1 MVAASRLVA
10 LACASATA
18 TAMKFDMATM
28 MKIKAF
34 ESRFNQDQINK
45 DQKVALME
53 KYGFNDMQL
62 FMSKQ
67 ITANDFKISMKQNM
81 KDQLIQNILNGG
93 GLDLQNPFVRKT
105 VFGDQDNIEMFSR
118 TTPEPLQSIM
128 RMIRIDNVAGR
139 NVAGLVGGPDA
150 AQKLKIR
157 EYGKQLLKK
166 YQFKQFNTEG
176 SVFTENFDE
185 ILLAEGSARKD
196 VIKEILEQSMF
207 EGIADPIDRS
217 LMYYIAKSRKETDL
231 TKKNQIKDQIKSLQ
245 TIKIF
250 QGSVP
255 QSSPVTDD
263 NLFAFYQMVNG
274 KVDASQVLNIAL
286 GDQLGP
292 VSEQD
297 FERYFGAPAKQ
308 FSCRAHTDV
317 LRVPCGIKLKAD
329 ECVAAGCCWDTTKK
343 PECFHDLYGKIGS
356 GILRRSWVDGNAEMT
371 KQISDLFVGKK
382 IPTLDKIL
390 RQDLPYGLQTYNAD
404 GTAGGINAVDYRTTN
419 QKNWWDAAQ
428 LPDSFQPGPNDNPAV
443 AGDQSYP
450 SRSNVAMWK
459 DGNQFDKGMSATGQR
474 PRYGNPNAPK
484 WKAHGPTQSPFFGS
498 MPGINPTANPLMNGL
513 GTLDEYYRIWIE
525 FAESQDAAQCALIP
539 EASRVKCMEN
549 FDALI
554 DKEVNGKDSN
564 GLPIPQNTQC
574 YKAGCCFNED
584 TFLESGGAACYRATD
599 YGTCTNLPTD
609 FIKEECGR
617 EGITESECLTNVNCC
632 YKPSADRKDPW
643 CYKKFSATLREEEW
657 CSTWSDK
664 EYYNVPRQECF
675 ATKKQIGFFDATQNP
690 ASNVNNL
697 VGQAQCEAAGC
708 CFDSSLDVDVIE
720 WFVEG
725 LGYVD
730 KGLYRCFMK
739 KNPMIARTSFMN
751 SAGQKGNSNTHVD
764 TGLNVVDDATK
775 GKKIDPNKYTQGYRK
790 TCDASKWGLGLKFKR
805 SCGENLSYY
814 QCVYVNKCCYK
825 PTVANEPACYR
836 PEVSD
841 AITGAGSAYDKASK
855 DVYTGN

>member
-34 ESRFNQDQINK
+34 ESRFKQDNILQE
-45 DQKVALME
+45 QKVALME

-67 ITANDFKISMKQNM
+67 IDASEFKKSMKQNM

-93 GLDLQNPFVRKT
+93 GLDLQNPFIRKS

-128 RMIRIDNVAGR
+128 RMIRIDNVADR
-139 NVAGLVGGPDA
+139 TIAGIIPDA
-150 AQKLKIR
+150 AQKTAIR
-157 EYGKQLLKK
+157 AYGKELLKK
-166 YQFKQFNTEG
+166 YQFKQFNTQG
-176 SVFTENFDE
+176 NAFTENFDE
-185 ILLAEGSARKD
+185 ILLASGADRKN
-196 VIKEILEQSMF
+196 VIKEILEQNMF

-217 LMYYIAKSRKETDL
+217 LMYYITKSRKATVQSEKDAY
-231 TKKNQIKDQIKSLQ
+231 KDQIKSLQ

-317 LRVPCGIKLKAD
+317 LRVPCGIRLKAD
-329 ECVAAGCCWDTTKK
+329 ECVAAGCCWEKAAAGSA
-343 PECFHDLYGKIGS
+343 PACYHDLYGKIGS
-356 GILRRSWVDGNAEMT
+356 GILRRSWIDGDKTSAMS
-371 KQISDLFVGKK
+371 KQIEKLFIGGK

-390 RQDLPYGLQTYNAD
+390 RKDLPYGLQTFDA
-404 GTAGGINAVDYRTTN
+404 AGNKAGINAVEYTADG
-419 QKNWWDAAQ
+419 KNWWNAAK
-428 LPDSFQPGPNDNPAV
+428 LPNAFQPGPNDNPAT
-443 AGDQSYP
+443 AGDDSQP
-450 SRSNVAMWK
+450 SRSDAVFWK
-459 DGNQFDKGMSATGQR
+459 DGNTYDRGMSATGQR

-484 WKAHGPTQSPFFGS
+484 WKAHGPTQSPFFGN
-498 MPGINPTANPLMNGL
+498 MPGINPTANPLTNGL
-513 GTLDEYYRIWIE
+513 GTLDEYYRIWLE
-525 FAESQDAAQCALIP
+525 FAEAQDSAQCALIP

-549 FDALI
+549 FDALV
-554 DKEVNGKDSN
+554 DAKVNGAVSHTNSK
-564 GLPIPQNTQC
+564 C

-584 TFLESGGAACYRATD
+584 SFLETGSAACYRATD
-599 YGTCTNLPTD
+599 YGTCTNLPKD
-609 FIKEECGR
+609 FIKEECGS

-632 YKPSADRKDPW
+632 YVPSADRKDPW
-643 CYKKFSATLREEEW
+643 CFKKYSATLREEEW
-657 CSTWSDK
+657 CSAWSDK
-664 EYYNVPRQECF
+664 QYYNVPREECF
-675 ATKKQIGFFDATQNP
+675 ATKKQIGFLDASQNP

-708 CFDSSLDVDVIE
+708 CFDSALDVDVIE

-725 LGYVD
+725 LGY
-730 KGLYRCFMK
+730 KQNLYRCFMK
-739 KNPMIARTSFMN
+739 KNPMVAAATFFE
-751 SAGQKGNSNTHVD
+751 AGNDASQKGNVNKLINSKDKVAGD
-764 TGLNVVDDATK
+764 SSKGTK
-775 GKKIDPNKYTQGYRK
+775 ADPNTYVTGYRK
-790 TCDASKWGLGLKFKR
+790 TCDASKWGLGMKFKR

-836 PEVSD
+836 PELSSAVTGSQAYQD
-841 AITGAGSAYDKASK
+841 AAANNPI
-855 DVYTGN
+855 V

>member
-1 MVAASRLVA
+1 MVAARLVA
-10 LACASATA
+10 SLAVASATA

-34 ESRFNQDQINK
+34 ESRFTQDNILQE
-45 DQKVALME
+45 QKVALME

-67 ITANDFKISMKQNM
+67 IDASEFKMSMKQNM
-81 KDQLIQNILNGG
+81 KDKLIQNILNGG

-105 VFGDQDNIEMFSR
+105 VFGDQDNVEMMSR

-128 RMIRIDNVAGR
+128 RMIRIDNVADR
-139 NVAGLVGGPDA
+139 TIAGIIPDA
-150 AQKLKIR
+150 GQKTTIR
-157 EYGKQLLKK
+157 AYGKELLKK

-176 SVFTENFDE
+176 NAFTENFDE
-185 ILLAEGSARKD
+185 ILLATGSDRKD
-196 VIKEILEQSMF
+196 VIKEILEQNMF

-217 LMYYIAKSRKETDL
+217 LMYYISKSRKETDP
-231 TKKNQIKDQIKSLQ
+231 TMKTSYKDQIKSLQ

-317 LRVPCGIKLKAD
+317 LRVPCGIRLKAD
-329 ECVAAGCCWDTTKK
+329 ECVASGCCWEKAAAGAA
-343 PECFHDLYGKIGS
+343 PACYHDLYGKIGS
-356 GILRRSWVDGNAEMT
+356 GILRRSWIDGDKTSDMSA
-371 KQISDLFVGKK
+371 QIENLFVGGK

-390 RQDLPYGLQTYNAD
+390 RKDLPYGLTTYDAAGNA
-404 GTAGGINAVDYRTTN
+404 AGVNAVEYGTGQSD
-419 QKNWWDAAQ
+419 WWNAAK
-428 LPDSFQPGPNDNPAV
+428 LPGAFQPGPNDDPSTEV
-443 AGDQSYP
+443 DESMP
-450 SRSNVAMWK
+450 SRSNAVFWK
-459 DGNQFDKGMSATGQR
+459 DGNVYDKGMNGGQR
-474 PRYGNPNAPK
+474 PRYGNPTAPK

-498 MPGINPTANPLMNGL
+498 MPGINPTANPLTNGL
-513 GTLDEYYRIWIE
+513 GTLDEYYRIWLE
-525 FAESQDAAQCALIP
+525 FAESQDSAQCALIP

-549 FDALI
+549 FDALV
-554 DKEVNGKDSN
+554 DAKVNGVSTHKK
-564 GLPIPQNTQC
+564 TKC
-574 YKAGCCFNED
+574 YLAGCCFNED
-584 TFLESGGAACYRATD
+584 SFLEGTGAACYRATD
-599 YGTCTNLPTD
+599 YGTCTNLPAD
-609 FIKEECGR
+609 FIKQECGR
-617 EGITESECLTNVNCC
+617 EGITESECLTNVGCC

-643 CYKKFSATLREEEW
+643 CFQKFSATLQEEKW
-657 CSTWSDK
+657 CSAWTDK
-664 EYYNVPRQECF
+664 QYYDIPREECF
-675 ATKKQIGFFDATQNP
+675 ATKQQLGFLDATTNP

-697 VGQAQCEAAGC
+697 VGQTQCESAGC
-708 CFDSSLDVDVIE
+708 CFDASLDVDVIE

-725 LGYVD
+725 LGY
-730 KGLYRCFMK
+730 KQNLYRCFLK
-739 KNPMIARTSFMN
+739 KNPMIARTTALIAGEKN
-751 SAGQKGNSNTHVD
+751 IKNDAGQMGNVNTLID
-764 TGLNVVDDATK
+764 
-775 GKKIDPNKYTQGYRK
+775 GKDKVAGDSTQGEKADPNTYVTGFRK
-790 TCDASKWGLGLKFKR
+790 TCDANKWGLGMKFKR

-836 PEVSD
+836 PEMSEAVTTSD
-841 AITGAGSAYDKASK
+841 AYVAAAAN
-855 DVYTGN
+855 V